1 MFASESVCQS
11 VSPSFQTGSGVRHVW
26 WVGLEVLKD
35 SHCMHLLVAKTA
47 WHFSVMEEV
56 DLYFLSR
63 SVLFVPLV
71 SNLHSYLICV
81 SL

>member
-1 MFASESVCQS
+1 MDDARAGLDYTSLSLAG
-11 VSPSFQTGSGVRHVW
+11 TDGLDG

-35 SHCMHLLVAKTA
+35 SHCMHLLVARTA